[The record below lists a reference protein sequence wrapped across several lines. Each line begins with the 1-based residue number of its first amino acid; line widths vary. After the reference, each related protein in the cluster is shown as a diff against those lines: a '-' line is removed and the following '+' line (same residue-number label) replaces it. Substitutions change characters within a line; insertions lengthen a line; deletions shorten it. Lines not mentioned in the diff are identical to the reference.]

1 MSNTGWLI
9 VSLIIMTGIISATV
23 FFVRKGLRADKLS
36 RQVPEIA
43 MPPAVEDKIID
54 PAQILAEADEAVAKI
69 EAGAVPELDEHGVPV
84 VARPVRR
91 WLVYL
96 LTGIC
101 LASGIGQMWWTV
113 SIAATQM
120 VGIYTR
126 WKTEHILPESPVI
139 IAFFGSAGV
148 GLWTASKGDQFSKTE
163 RRVLYAALT
172 LAAALGA
179 IGYLILTLKE
189 PYSNNGGAAG

>member
-1 MSNTGWLI
+1 
-9 VSLIIMTGIISATV
+9 MTSFISATV

-43 MPPAVEDKIID
+43 VPPAVEDKIID

-69 EAGAVPELDEHGVPV
+69 ETRAVPELDEHGVPV
-84 VARPVRR
+84 VARPVRK

-101 LASGIGQMWWTV
+101 LASGIGQMWWSV

-120 VGIYTR
+120 VGAYTR
-126 WKTEHILPESPVI
+126 WKTEHTLPESPAI
-139 IAFFGSAGV
+139 IAVFVSMGV
-148 GLWTASKGDQFSKTE
+148 GLWTASKRDQLSKTE
-163 RRVLYAALT
+163 HRVLYAALM
-172 LAAALGA
+172 LAIALGA
-179 IGYLILTLKE
+179 IGFLSLALKE
-189 PYSNNGGAAG
+189 PYHDAGS

>member
-1 MSNTGWLI
+1 M
-9 VSLIIMTGIISATV
+9 
-23 FFVRKGLRADKLS
+23 
-36 RQVPEIA
+36 
-43 MPPAVEDKIID
+43 
-54 PAQILAEADEAVAKI
+54 AEADEAGAKI
-69 EAGAVPELDEHGVPV
+69 EARAVPELDEHGVPV

-120 VGIYTR
+120 VGVYTR
-126 WKTEHILPESPVI
+126 WKTEHTLPESPAI
-139 IAFFGSAGV
+139 IAVFGSAGV
-148 GLWTASKGDQFSKTE
+148 GLWIIAKKGDQLSKTE
-163 RRVLYAALT
+163 RRVLYAALM
-172 LAAALGA
+172 LAVALGA

-189 PYSNNGGAAG
+189 PYSNGGGA